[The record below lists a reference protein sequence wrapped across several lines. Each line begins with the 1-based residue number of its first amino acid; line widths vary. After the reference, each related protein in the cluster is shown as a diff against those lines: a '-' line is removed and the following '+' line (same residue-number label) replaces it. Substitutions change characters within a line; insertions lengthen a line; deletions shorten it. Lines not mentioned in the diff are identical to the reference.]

1 MPPRNPDPIGEL
13 FDRIRETLTDY
24 AHDMIDDA
32 RRKLERPR
40 APRAKRVSGKAPKQ
54 PKAKPQRPVRPQLT
68 LYSVLEVTRGASP
81 AVIEAAYKALAK
93 KHHPDHGGNPEAMKD
108 ITAAYS
114 ILKDPAKRREYD
126 RSLR

>member
-1 MPPRNPDPIGEL
+1 MPRNPDLIGEL
-13 FDRIRETLTDY
+13 FDRIRVTLTDY

-32 RRKLERPR
+32 RRKMEPPR
-40 APRAKRVSGKAPKQ
+40 APRARRVSGKATRKH
-54 PKAKPQRPVRPQLT
+54 KPERAPRPQLT

-93 KHHPDHGGNPEAMKD
+93 KHHPDRGGNSELMKD

-114 ILKDPAKRREYD
+114 VLKDPVKRREYD
-126 RSLR
+126 RSLREGR